1 MESRKYD
8 VFVSYSRK
16 DAEIVDRICQLMR
29 QKQIAYYRDTQEMPG
44 GETFFNELAN
54 AILDSVVFLYI
65 GSKNSYSSIYT
76 PKEINFAISKN
87 TNIIIPYLI
96 DDSPLPNNLFL
107 AFSDLNIRNQKEHSP
122 EVILEDIV
130 KAVPRLKNIVKSKA
144 PEEKI
149 EGINFYPYYKDAL
162 EYYNIAERL
171 YYDDRFESLPQMRMA
186 ALAYSKYAEMLGY
199 TNRGKWL
206 YNEIW
211 TGDEQVQMLYKEQFE
226 KNEATIKAKIKLS
239 ETQQKRNKIIEKI
252 KSGVPIIQIKF
263 SDEISDMESKENTFV
278 TDAINFKEVDSIIK
292 IVKIKDIMFKMIL
305 VKGDTYVMGATLLQ
319 GGENKDEQVTH
330 NVTLGDFYICT
341 TQVTQ
346 ELWNAIIGN
355 NPSKIKD
362 KNLPVT
368 NVSWNDCQDFIK
380 RLNDI
385 TGMKFRLPTEAEWEF
400 AARGGQTGKLNGYK
414 YSGSNTIT
422 NIMWYSKNSGN
433 RPHEVSSKQSN
444 ELGLFDMS
452 GNVWEWCSDWYA
464 SYDTSLSF
472 NPKGPI
478 NGIEKVCRGG
488 SFMSEAKECR
498 VSIRE
503 KDLPNEIS
511 EDVGF
516 RIVLSI

>member
-1 MESRKYD
+1 MKSRKYD

-29 QKQIAYYRDTQEMPG
+29 QKQITYYRDTQEMPG

-96 DDSPLPNNLFL
+96 DDSPLPDNLFL
-107 AFSDLNIRNQKEHSP
+107 AFSDLNIRNQKESSP
-122 EVILEDIV
+122 EVILEDII
-130 KAVPRLKNIVKSKA
+130 KAVPRLKNIVKSKV

-211 TGDEQVQMLYKEQFE
+211 TGDEEVQMLHKEQFE

-263 SDEISDMESKENTFV
+263 SDEISDIESKENTFV

-292 IVKIKDIMFKMIL
+292 IVKIKDVIFKMVL
-305 VKGDTYVMGATLLQ
+305 VKGDTFIMGANSLQ
-319 GGENKDEQVTH
+319 GGENKA
-330 NVTLGDFYICT
+330 
-341 TQVTQ
+341 
-346 ELWNAIIGN
+346 AI
-355 NPSKIKD
+355 
-362 KNLPVT
+362 
-368 NVSWNDCQDFIK
+368 
-380 RLNDI
+380 
-385 TGMKFRLPTEAEWEF
+385 
-400 AARGGQTGKLNGYK
+400 
-414 YSGSNTIT
+414 
-422 NIMWYSKNSGN
+422 
-433 RPHEVSSKQSN
+433 
-444 ELGLFDMS
+444 
-452 GNVWEWCSDWYA
+452 
-464 SYDTSLSF
+464 
-472 NPKGPI
+472 
-478 NGIEKVCRGG
+478 
-488 SFMSEAKECR
+488 
-498 VSIRE
+498 
-503 KDLPNEIS
+503 
-511 EDVGF
+511 
-516 RIVLSI
+516 